1 MSMVLG
7 TLWLVG
13 LVVVADGMSC
23 GVALWGWAVSYQW
36 LVGPGTMYLHCRC
49 VHLHFQRAECLSLAL
64 RVVIWSLRLT
74 WIQWNVAKAEHLVR
88 SCDLALSPCPRVPV
102 SPFPC
107 HSLCPWATA
116 SSSCPPWL
124 TSLFSVSAWHCWVS
138 ADAALHLKPL
148 P

>member
-74 WIQWNVAKAEHLVR
+74 WIQWNVAKAEHLVG
-88 SCDLALSPCPRVPV
+88 SCDLALSPCPLVPV
-102 SPFPC
+102 SP
-107 HSLCPWATA
+107 CPLSPVTA
-116 SSSCPPWL
+116 SARGRQRPPH
-124 TSLFSVSAWHCWVS
+124 V
-138 ADAALHLKPL
+138 L
-148 P
+148 PG